1 MPVKVKD
8 IQCTTPVKSRCFVV
22 GGRTRMYRSGGC
34 DGVSIPTH
42 NSVLQRNFVFQAIMR
57 PKHWRFIGVDLK
69 KVELSVYRPYLP
81 VVLGIATILEDAL
94 TVLRFAQQT
103 MMQRYSLMEDEQVN
117 NYKDLPEPDEG
128 SYQRLMVM
136 VDEAAELLSPSG
148 VKTDEG
154 KADDLLKGE
163 ALTLI
168 GSIARLGRAAGVHL
182 VLAMQRPDAKII
194 SGEIRSNFMCRIA
207 AGRLTAA
214 ASGMTLESGEGTL
227 IPAHIKG
234 RGKAYLNGSIVDFQ
248 GFYAA
253 PEYIDE
259 WRAANPVL
267 AGLEEELID
276 IETEDGQTTVYT
288 DELDENGNRRTLTFG
303 QKADEDADDTVM
315 STWGEDME
323 VISEHGSRGRTMI

>member
-1 MPVKVKD
+1 
-8 IQCTTPVKSRCFVV
+8 
-22 GGRTRMYRSGGC
+22 
-34 DGVSIPTH
+34 
-42 NSVLQRNFVFQAIMR
+42 
-57 PKHWRFIGVDLK
+57 
-69 KVELSVYRPYLP
+69 
-81 VVLGIATILEDAL
+81 
-94 TVLRFAQQT
+94 
-103 MMQRYSLMEDEQVN
+103 
-117 NYKDLPEPDEG
+117 
-128 SYQRLMVM
+128 
-136 VDEAAELLSPSG
+136 
-148 VKTDEG
+148 
-154 KADDLLKGE
+154 
-163 ALTLI
+163 
-168 GSIARLGRAAGVHL
+168 
-182 VLAMQRPDAKII
+182 MQRPDAKII